1 MSFNPIYK
9 MFTVDKHIKLP
20 NDKKLNKQLDK
31 FADILVGA
39 IDNDVNIE
47 WNRMI
52 DDSGSSAKVIIAYDD
67 NNQTNSP
74 FEYAFDEP
82 INLDPMKFNDEILN
96 RVAEKLNVG
105 DGNHAG
111 DIQLS
116 VEDSNVSNPFDHDS
130 YTTQAQ
136 LAFEVTLKDKN
147 NEKNE

>member
-9 MFTVDKHIKLP
+9 MFTGDKHTKLP

-31 FADILVGA
+31 FADILAGA
-39 IDNDVNIE
+39 IDNSVNIK

-67 NNQTNSP
+67 NSQTNSP
-74 FEYAFDEP
+74 FAYAFDEP
-82 INLDPMKFNDEILN
+82 INLDPMKFNDEILD

-136 LAFEVTLKDKN
+136 LAFEVTLKDLD
-147 NEKNE
+147 NEKDE

>member
-1 MSFNPIYK
+1 MGINPIYK
-9 MFTVDKHIKLP
+9 LFTGDKHTKLP
-20 NDKKLNKQLDK
+20 NDKKLDKHLDT
-31 FADILVGA
+31 FADILTSA
-39 IDNDVNIE
+39 IDKNVNIK

-67 NNQTNSP
+67 NSQANSP
-74 FEYAFDEP
+74 FAYAFDEP
-82 INLDPMKFNDEILN
+82 INLDPMKFNSEILN
-96 RVAEKLNVG
+96 RVADKLNVG
-105 DGNHAG
+105 DGSHAG

-136 LAFEVTLKDKN
+136 LAFEVTLKDME

>member
-9 MFTVDKHIKLP
+9 MFTGDKHTKLP

-31 FADILVGA
+31 FADILAGA
-39 IDNDVNIE
+39 IDNSVNIK

-67 NNQTNSP
+67 NSQTNSP
-74 FEYAFDEP
+74 FAYAFDEP

-96 RVAEKLNVG
+96 RLAKKLDVG

-136 LAFEVTLKDKN
+136 LAFEVTLKDLD
-147 NEKNE
+147 NEKDE